1 MSVEPDLDISIAF
14 DPEFQEDEVTARELT
29 LIRSIL
35 PEVLKE
41 IAFQAELNKE

>member
-1 MSVEPDLDISIAF
+1 MNVEPDLDFTIAF
-14 DPEFQEDEVTARELT
+14 DSEFQEDAVTAKELI